1 MQVTPR
7 PSVLRRVSAQ
17 LAAVPLPRLRRILIA
32 FYLLAVLGD
41 AAGKV
46 LATSDTANRA
56 AARAL
61 DPAHAA
67 KVASAGRK
75 RGNFEIFRAASRRL
89 VAGEDMYALDLSRLQ
104 DQYKYSPAFAL
115 LFSPF
120 AWLPWPL
127 ALVLWNGLNAF
138 VLFAAIERLLPPRPA
153 LMALCALLPEVIRA
167 MQNAQSNA
175 LVAGLVILA
184 FVALEGGRIWRAA
197 LAVALGASVKIF
209 PLAALTFAIPKRKA
223 LRTGIATAVI
233 GVSLLLVP
241 LLATPPATLLA
252 QYRSWRRVEQ
262 GDIPE
267 RWFSFMELLHRVIGT
282 TLPNWPVQV
291 GGTLLL
297 LAPLMLGRVR
307 WNELRFRRLYLC
319 SVLLFMVLFNH
330 QAERAAYVIA
340 FAGIA
345 IWFVSEPRTVWR
357 TALFGLAFLTIPL
370 MSTLIPV
377 PAAFRTPLA
386 MVLRLALP
394 TLLVWVAIQV
404 ELWRDAGRSETE
416 ARERSAAMLEAAG

>member
-17 LAAVPLPRLRRILIA
+17 LAALPLPRLRRILIA

-61 DPAHAA
+61 DPADAA

-153 LMALCALLPEVIRA
+153 LVALGALLPEVIRA

-184 FVALEGGRIWRAA
+184 FVALERGRVWRAA

-233 GVSLLLVP
+233 GVALLLVP

-297 LAPLMLGRVR
+297 LAPLMRGRVR

-340 FAGIA
+340 FSGIA
-345 IWFVSEPRTVWR
+345 IWFVSEPRTLWR
-357 TALFGLAFLTIPL
+357 TALFGLSFLTIPL

-394 TLLVWVAIQV
+394 TLLVWVAIQI
-404 ELWRDAGRSETE
+404 ELWRDAGSSETE
-416 ARERSAAMLEAAG
+416 ARERGAAMLEAAG